1 MARFRQRQKFAQ
13 LPGITPDADAL
24 DAGHQGGGLAPR
36 KAAGITQVALDF
48 CKRLEVLDV
57 LHRGDASRV
66 IPVAWGARPAKSYEV
81 DVVVRGFDRKWLHKD
96 VSNVIAAANAHVVAL
111 NARVDA
117 RRGVAEMNYTLK
129 VADFGQLSALL
140 SQLLAVP
147 NVTEARR
154 LA

>member
-1 MARFRQRQKFAQ
+1 M
-13 LPGITPDADAL
+13 
-24 DAGHQGGGLAPR
+24 
-36 KAAGITQVALDF
+36 
-48 CKRLEVLDV
+48 
-57 LHRGDASRV
+57 
-66 IPVAWGARPAKSYEV
+66 
-81 DVVVRGFDRKWLHKD
+81 RGFDRKWLHKD
-96 VSNVIAAANAHVVAL
+96 VSNVIAAANAQVVAV